1 MLSFRTKL
9 LGRMDTTP
17 PKPIKSQIN
26 FVDSQTLQPEP
37 AVDPGRIL
45 VSSQDLPWDGLYLEQ
60 GENEAFNPNNV
71 TVAQHYFAMN
81 VGQSFEWSWKDGS
94 TFKTHRYE
102 PGDLWVN
109 PAGVPFSHRINTYNQ
124 FVLLTLNPAK
134 LTDLFP
140 EQPLIEKQVFRR
152 QHKAQDK
159 HLQTLMQ
166 ALLVE
171 AESGGPN
178 GKLYADMLSTALAVH
193 FVNHYG
199 EEISL
204 NLPVGRTLERQ
215 RLAQVIDYIEAYL
228 TEDLSL
234 SDLAAVS
241 GFSKFHFSRLFK
253 QAVGITPHRYLMK
266 RRVERV
272 TLALKKVDLREN
284 SGAIAQTAHDFGFA
298 DQSHFTRVFKQV
310 KGKTPRQFLLE
321 KG

>member
-1 MLSFRTKL
+1 MDATPKL
-9 LGRMDTTP
+9 
-17 PKPIKSQIN
+17 IKSQIN

-45 VSSQDLPWDGLYLEQ
+45 VSSQELPWDGLYLEK
-60 GENEAFNPNNV
+60 GENESFNPDDV

-81 VGQSFEWSWKDGS
+81 VGQPFEWSWKDGS
-94 TFKTHRYE
+94 TFRTHCYE
-102 PGDLWVN
+102 SGELWVN

-124 FVLLTLNPAK
+124 FVLLTLDPAK
-134 LTDLFP
+134 LADLFP
-140 EQPLIEKQVFRR
+140 NQPLIEQQVFRR

-178 GKLYADMLSTALAVH
+178 GRLYADMLATALAVH

-204 NLPVGRTLERQ
+204 DLPVGRTLERQ

-234 SDLAAVS
+234 SDLAGVS

-253 QAVGITPHRYLMK
+253 QAMGITPHRYLMK
-266 RRVERV
+266 RRVERA
-272 TLALKKVDLREN
+272 TLALKKADLKEN
-284 SGAIAQTAHDFGFA
+284 PRMIAQTAHDFCFA
-298 DQSHFTRVFKQV
+298 DQSHFTRVFKQL
-310 KGKTPRQFLLE
+310 KGTTPQKFIQRT
-321 KG
+321 